1 MWIALFIFAVGA
13 GACFAVAAVV
23 LQSAK
28 RSANHVSDSV
38 AARGIAGAA
47 APSLDMSAALAA
59 SPALLLSRMRSLQ
72 LDPDEVRRADP
83 VVFQELS
90 SRCNDCAAQRQ
101 CASELAGMAVEE
113 EGETWRDYCPNGAM
127 LNALRTLHDC
137 CEMADAGV
145 LSPA

>member
-1 MWIALFIFAVGA
+1 
-13 GACFAVAAVV
+13 
-23 LQSAK
+23 
-28 RSANHVSDSV
+28 
-38 AARGIAGAA
+38 
-47 APSLDMSAALAA
+47 MSAALAA

-72 LDPDEVRRADP
+72 LEPDEVRRADP

-101 CASELAGMAVEE
+101 CASDLAGMAVEE
-113 EGETWRDYCPNGAM
+113 GGETWRDYCPNGAM